1 MFPVCNFDQDC
12 QNKQFS
18 LKVRYK
24 EIRNNNKYSNY
35 SIFDEKKGLSILKT
49 LSLGKKAT
57 VYKDIMKTKK
67 ERLSHNKEDLNAK
80 GSRRI
85 NPKPYAVELIG
96 FKLYI
101 HIYLVL
107 QGKNNMLFTKA

>member
-1 MFPVCNFDQDC
+1 M
-12 QNKQFS
+12 
-18 LKVRYK
+18 KVRYK
-24 EIRNNNKYSNY
+24 ERRNNNKYSNY
-35 SIFDEKKGLSILKT
+35 SIFYEKKGLSIPKT

-57 VYKDIMKTKK
+57 VYKDIIKTKQK